1 MAKSLFIFL
10 FFSFSFLFLFGLT
23 TQERSMEKYYRTM
36 SYITVT
42 CQDITGLY
50 HIIELHD
57 ECGKVVH
64 RPYSS
69 CISSVQNLMGTP
81 LSFPCQLRLEV
92 VLRHLSLSSYSLC
105 NSVQC
110 CLLDHCALF
119 LQWSV

>member
-1 MAKSLFIFL
+1 MAKSLFISL

-23 TQERSMEKYYRTM
+23 TQERSVEKCYRTM
-36 SYITVT
+36 SYVIVP
-42 CQDITGLY
+42 CQDITGSC

-57 ECGKVVH
+57 KYRKVVH

-81 LSFPCQLRLEV
+81 LSFSCQLRLEV